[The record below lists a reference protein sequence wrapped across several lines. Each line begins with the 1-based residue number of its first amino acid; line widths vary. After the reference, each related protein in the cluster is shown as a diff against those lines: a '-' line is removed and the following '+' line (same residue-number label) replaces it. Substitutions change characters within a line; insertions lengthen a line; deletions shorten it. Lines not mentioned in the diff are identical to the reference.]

1 MRVIVCDRCGA
12 EITGDPVKIYFQMVD
27 RITGENEQNNFVHE
41 ELDCI
46 DLCGACADRIA
57 EGIRKS
63 CKPPVKSA
71 DQSCDVAS
79 PPPPRTGVNR
89 IDAGK
94 VMALR
99 TAGWNVKMI
108 AEEMRCSEATVYNV
122 LKKKKAPEPDTQEGQ
137 STTNSILSER

>member
-46 DLCGACADRIA
+46 DLCGACADHIA

-79 PPPPRTGVNR
+79 PPTP
-89 IDAGK
+89 D
-94 VMALR
+94 
-99 TAGWNVKMI
+99 W
-108 AEEMRCSEATVYNV
+108 C
-122 LKKKKAPEPDTQEGQ
+122 EPDRCRQGNGIE
-137 STTNSILSER
+137 NSGMEREDDRGGDEMFGSNRLQRTEKEESP